1 MRPLSSLVG
10 ATLIG
15 ILAAAPVAAQQAP
28 DSRPGRTETAVFAG
42 GCFWCVEADFDKVP
56 GVKSTTS
63 GYTGGRVAK
72 PTYEQVSAGGT
83 GHVEAVQVVYDPAVV
98 TYDALV
104 EHFWRTIDPFNARG
118 QFCDIGESYRPVIFT
133 ANEEQRL
140 AVTRSR
146 DRLQKQFKERI
157 VVEIAPSAPFYR
169 AEEYHQDYYTKNP
182 VRYRYYRWSCG
193 RDNRLATVWGDTERL
208 RLQASGS
215 GSSRIHP

>member
-1 MRPLSSLVG
+1 MRALSSLVG
-10 ATLIG
+10 ATLLG
-15 ILAAAPVAAQQAP
+15 ILVGAPSPAQTP
-28 DSRPGRTETAVFAG
+28 DKQPGRTETAVFAG

-146 DRLQKQFKERI
+146 DRLQRQFKERI

-193 RDNRLATVWGDTERL
+193 RDNRLATIWGDHG
-208 RLQASGS
+208 A
-215 GSSRIHP
+215 

>member
-15 ILAAAPVAAQQAP
+15 FLVAAPSAAQQAP

-118 QFCDIGESYRPVIFT
+118 QFCDTGESYRPVIFT

-193 RDNRLATVWGDTERL
+193 RDNRLATVWGD
-208 RLQASGS
+208 
-215 GSSRIHP
+215 H